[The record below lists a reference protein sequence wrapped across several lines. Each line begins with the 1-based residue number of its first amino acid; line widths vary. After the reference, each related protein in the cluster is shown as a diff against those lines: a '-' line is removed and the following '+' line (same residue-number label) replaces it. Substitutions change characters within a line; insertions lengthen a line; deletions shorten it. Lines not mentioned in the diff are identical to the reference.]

1 MQSPYIAFFFFK
13 KGFCRLDLGL
23 YLLMECGN
31 CIYVYLIQETER
43 ESNCHVHPSMSMLY
57 EESEVWLG

>member
-1 MQSPYIAFFFFK
+1 MQSPYIVFFFFE
-13 KGFCRLDLGL
+13 KGFCRLDLG
-23 YLLMECGN
+23 LMECGN